1 MGGCPRGLR
10 RGQGRAA
17 PVGRASSAALPA
29 SLVSMCSGRPV
40 RIGGWDMALRR
51 PKPRLAYMP
60 AGTVYYFTTSHS
72 GAEVVEALHD
82 RKIGFDTRI
91 GFGHIVVGRW

>member
-1 MGGCPRGLR
+1 
-10 RGQGRAA
+10 
-17 PVGRASSAALPA
+17 
-29 SLVSMCSGRPV
+29 MCTGRPV
-40 RIGGWDMALRR
+40 RIGGWDIALRR

-60 AGTVYYFTTSHS
+60 VGTVYYFTTRHS

-82 RKIGFDTRI
+82 RKIGFDTKI